1 MTAET
6 EALSERLGPYRLIQ
20 RIGEGGMGVVHLA
33 LDPHGRAVAI
43 KVLRSHI
50 AHDSEARARL
60 EREVATLARIR
71 HPRVAP
77 VIDSDLSGAR
87 PYVVTR
93 YIAGDPLDEAV
104 DTCGPLAGDA
114 LVRLAR
120 GLHGALEA
128 IHAVGVVHRD
138 LKPGNVLLDEGGD
151 PVVIDFGIA
160 HVADDARLTATG
172 LVMGTPGYLS
182 PEVIEG
188 AAVTEATDWW
198 GWAATIAFAAT
209 GRPPFGRG
217 SMDIVLTRV
226 RAGSC
231 NLDGVDPRLEPLLA
245 AALSPYPDQRP
256 PAHTVLEALERYAAG
271 GFATDALTVSGHQ
284 LPPTAPVSS
293 RHTAVLPQLPPPT
306 GAPVAYAPPQAN
318 PARAS
323 GPYAAPPPPP

>member
-33 LDPHGRAVAI
+33 LDPHGRAVAV
-43 KVLRSHI
+43 KVLRPHV
-50 AHDSEARARL
+50 AHDPEARARL

-77 VIDSDLSGAR
+77 IIDCDLSGDR
-87 PYVVTR
+87 PFVVTR
-93 YIAGDPLDEAV
+93 YIAGDALDDRV
-104 DTCGPLAGDA
+104 DTRGPLSAGD
-114 LVRLAR
+114 LLLLAR

-138 LKPGNVLLDEGGD
+138 LKPGNVLLEDDGE

-160 HVADDARLTATG
+160 HVAEDPRLTATG

-188 AAVTEATDWW
+188 AAVTAATDWW
-198 GWAATIAFAAT
+198 GWAATLAFAAT

-217 SMDIVLTRV
+217 SMNIVLTRV
-226 RAGSC
+226 RAGNSD
-231 NLDGVDPRLEPLLA
+231 LEGVDARLEPLLS
-245 AALSPYPDQRP
+245 AALSPRPDDRP
-256 PAHTVLEALERYAAG
+256 PAEIV
-271 GFATDALTVSGHQ
+271 
-284 LPPTAPVSS
+284 
-293 RHTAVLPQLPPPT
+293 
-306 GAPVAYAPPQAN
+306 
-318 PARAS
+318 
-323 GPYAAPPPPP
+323 